1 MGLAAMPSDVL
12 LLCLVHFLAGVL
24 LQKRNQKCIRRVMRN
39 YERRLATELRRGQFL
54 EMTILKLKE
63 EIRNSKEEE

>member
-1 MGLAAMPSDVL
+1 MGVLKMPSDVL

-54 EMTILKLKE
+54 ELTILKLKE

>member
-1 MGLAAMPSDVL
+1 VGVLKMPSDVL

-54 EMTILKLKE
+54 ELTILKLKE

>member
-1 MGLAAMPSDVL
+1 
-12 LLCLVHFLAGVL
+12 
-24 LQKRNQKCIRRVMRN
+24 MRN

-54 EMTILKLKE
+54 ELTILKLKE